1 MIKNLNL
8 CLKQLNVRPNEKDVE
23 TFITLKNN
31 LDKILENKSNTEEF
45 VQEIDEI
52 LTIINSNKE
61 IKIPEYDSKLIIEKK
76 YLCVDYQKKIDAASY
91 FIEMNIVNYRKELKE
106 KIENFDKKIHYIKNR
121 INTDNINKYSKEQF
135 NAIMELENQSVRIK
149 KKEEKK
155 SKFIALEKDIKMEV
169 FSNFENL
176 DNLLYEYEVKSK

>member
-45 VQEIDEI
+45 IQEIDEI

-91 FIEMNIVNYRKELKE
+91 FIEMNCL
-106 KIENFDKKIHYIKNR
+106 
-121 INTDNINKYSKEQF
+121 
-135 NAIMELENQSVRIK
+135 
-149 KKEEKK
+149 
-155 SKFIALEKDIKMEV
+155 
-169 FSNFENL
+169 
-176 DNLLYEYEVKSK
+176 